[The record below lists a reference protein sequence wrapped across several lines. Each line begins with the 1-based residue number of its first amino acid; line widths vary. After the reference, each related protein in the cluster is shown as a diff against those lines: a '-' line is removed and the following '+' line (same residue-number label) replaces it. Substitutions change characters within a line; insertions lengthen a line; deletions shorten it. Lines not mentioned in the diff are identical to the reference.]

1 MLDEIGFAN
10 GRSFVGA
17 DQIVKGVY
25 AYQLMIRPPAAETN
39 SNHKT
44 GICCNRTR
52 AGHKFHSQYPGNV

>member
-25 AYQLMIRPPAAETN
+25 AYQLMIRPPLQGQIPIHE
-39 SNHKT
+39 T